1 MPISFAS
8 SGILPVPVPVLIPL
22 AGAAIDLWFANNQY
36 YDSGAGGLG
45 QSVTS
50 YLSLTRASTAFITT
64 AAGTLTSF
72 GSNTLRIADSG
83 LLIEGSQTNYVLFS
97 QDFSNANWTKTNS
110 SIGTTTTAP
119 DGTSTAQKLV
129 EAAGSAEHYVTAT
142 VGGTGNDSN
151 ESIYVKAAERSW
163 VAIANATRSVVANFN
178 VGTGVVGTFTGFS
191 NTSIEA
197 LANGWYRCKAY
208 ASAGQTDLRIQLGD
222 ADTGTGGTYSY
233 TGDGS
238 SGLFIWGGQL
248 ERGIPNLFTS
258 YIPTTTVSVARAADA
273 ISPIAALFTDLS
285 NMPFSVVSDVKASF
299 GPSSQAII
307 ADSASDIAT
316 NNIDSNTV
324 ASTYDGVT
332 FPQATL
338 GNSLTFTIGAKV
350 GVGMSAGGRSIVAAG
365 GTVTTGGGP
374 VAQETTLVIG
384 RGNGGGHPL
393 YAYLRR
399 LTVWTSKLAD
409 TTLQGFTYP

>member
-1 MPISFAS
+1 
-8 SGILPVPVPVLIPL
+8 
-22 AGAAIDLWFANNQY
+22 
-36 YDSGAGGLG
+36 
-45 QSVTS
+45 
-50 YLSLTRASTAFITT
+50 
-64 AAGTLTSF
+64 
-72 GSNTLRIADSG
+72 
-83 LLIEGSQTNYVLFS
+83 
-97 QDFSNANWTKTNS
+97 
-110 SIGTTTTAP
+110 
-119 DGTSTAQKLV
+119 
-129 EAAGSAEHYVTAT
+129 
-142 VGGTGNDSN
+142 
-151 ESIYVKAAERSW
+151 
-163 VAIANATRSVVANFN
+163 
-178 VGTGVVGTFTGFS
+178 
-191 NTSIEA
+191 
-197 LANGWYRCKAY
+197 
-208 ASAGQTDLRIQLGD
+208 
-222 ADTGTGGTYSY
+222 
-233 TGDGS
+233 
-238 SGLFIWGGQL
+238 
-248 ERGIPNLFTS
+248 
-258 YIPTTTVSVARAADA
+258 
-273 ISPIAALFTDLS
+273 
-285 NMPFSVVSDVKASF
+285 MPFSVVSDVKASF